1 MKTMLSVVFMLL
13 VFSCTTASR
22 EYWQPYDESAE
33 LAQNADH
40 EIARMRYKLIQ
51 STFLDKDAMWA
62 PFEKELRGFDTT
74 YDALKPLIIEQDIPT
89 LQRHIASGKLSYE
102 SLVKF
107 YLYRIRLLE
116 SNPQTNLHA
125 VLALNPNI
133 INEAKQKDRQAA
145 ADMHPI
151 YGMPILLKDNINTAN
166 MPTTAGA
173 AILANHIPDEDAFV
187 VKQLKNKGALIL
199 GKVNLSEW
207 AYYFCDGCPVGYSAV
222 GGQTLNPYG
231 RRIFETGGSSSGSAV
246 AVAANYAVAALGS
259 ETSGSILS
267 PSSQNAVVGL
277 KPTIGFV
284 SRTGIVPISSTLDT
298 SGPMTKS
305 IADTAILL
313 DAIADPDP
321 QDKVTLRA
329 PRLTAI
335 LDSYVEPSLSGIRLG
350 AMTNILAADS
360 LYRNAV
366 EDLRAAG
373 AEVIEFTPKK
383 ITLTGFA
390 SILNGDM
397 KRDIPAYFK
406 NASTADFAT
415 IDVTAIIDFNK
426 QDSLLYMPYSQK
438 RLDGVIA
445 DSITE
450 EGLQTTISKLN
461 TAALG
466 FFQDPIAK
474 YQLDAILSK
483 NNYYAGHAAIAF
495 YPCLTIPMG
504 YADDGEPA
512 NLTFIAPSFS
522 EVKLLSLGAAY
533 ERISNHRKSPE
544 GYQ

>member
-1 MKTMLSVVFMLL
+1 MKTILSFGCILFIL
-13 VFSCTTASR
+13 SCNNPSSQ
-22 EYWQPYDESAE
+22 YWQPYDESEE

-40 EIARMRYKLIQ
+40 EIPRMRYKLVQ
-51 STFLDKDAMWA
+51 SKFLDKDAMWA
-62 PFEKELRGFDTT
+62 PFEKELNGFDIT
-74 YDALKPLIIEQDIPT
+74 YEALKPLIIEQNIPA
-89 LQRHIASGKLSYE
+89 LQQHIVSGKLSYE
-102 SLVKF
+102 RLVKF

-116 SNPQTNLHA
+116 SNPKTTLHA

-133 INEAKQKDRQAA
+133 IKEAQQKDNQNP
-145 ADMHPI
+145 DNMHPI

-173 AILANHIPDEDAFV
+173 AILENHVPDEDAFV
-187 VKQLKNKGALIL
+187 VKQLKDKGALIL

-207 AYYFCDGCPVGYSAV
+207 AYYFCGGCPVGYSAV

-267 PSSQNAVVGL
+267 PSSQNAIVGL
-277 KPTIGFV
+277 KPTIGLV

-305 IADTAILL
+305 IADNAILL
-313 DAIADPDP
+313 DAIAAPDA
-321 QDKVTLRA
+321 QDAITKRV
-329 PRLTAI
+329 PRIMPLI
-335 LDSYVEPSLSGIRLG
+335 DSYVEPSLSGVRLG
-350 AMTNILAADS
+350 AMTNILAVDS
-360 LYRNAV
+360 LYHKAV

-383 ITLTGFA
+383 TALTGFS

-397 KRDIPAYFK
+397 KRDIPMYFK
-406 NASTADFAT
+406 NTSTAYFAT
-415 IDVTAIIDFNK
+415 IDVPAIINYNK
-426 QDSLLYMPYSQK
+426 RDSVLYMPYSQK
-438 RLDGVIA
+438 RLDGVVS

-450 EGLQTTISKLN
+450 ADLEITISKLN
-461 TAALG
+461 AAASG
-466 FFQDPIAK
+466 FFEDPFSEF
-474 YQLDAILSK
+474 QLDAILSK
-483 NNYYAGHAAIAF
+483 NNYYAAHAAIAF
-495 YPCLTIPMG
+495 YPCLTVPMG
-504 YADDGEPA
+504 YTDEGEPA

-522 EVKLLSLGAAY
+522 EKKLLMLGAAY
-533 ERISNHRKSPE
+533 ENISNHRKSPK

>member
-1 MKTMLSVVFMLL
+1 
-13 VFSCTTASR
+13 
-22 EYWQPYDESAE
+22 
-33 LAQNADH
+33 
-40 EIARMRYKLIQ
+40 MRYKLIQ

-74 YDALKPLIIEQDIPT
+74 YDELKPLIIEQDIPT
-89 LQRHIASGKLSYE
+89 LQQHIASGTLSYE
-102 SLVKF
+102 RLVKF

-116 SNPQTNLHA
+116 SNPKTTLHA
-125 VLALNPNI
+125 IQALNPNI

-145 ADMHPI
+145 EDMHPI

-173 AILANHIPDEDAFV
+173 AILENHFPDEDAFV

-207 AYYFCDGCPVGYSAV
+207 AYYFCEGCPVGYSAI

-246 AVAANYAVAALGS
+246 AVAANYAAAALGS

-313 DAIADPDP
+313 DAIAAPDP
-321 QDKVTLRA
+321 QDKITLRV

-335 LDSYVEPSLSGIRLG
+335 LDSYVEPSLSGMRIG

-383 ITLTGFA
+383 ITLSGFT

-450 EGLQTTISKLN
+450 EGLETTISELN

-474 YQLDAILSK
+474 YELDAIISK

-495 YPCLTIPMG
+495 YPCLTVPMG

-512 NLTFIAPSFS
+512 NLTFMAPSFS
-522 EVKLLSLGAAY
+522 EVQLLSLGAAY

>member
-1 MKTMLSVVFMLL
+1 MKTILSFGFILFIL
-13 VFSCTTASR
+13 SCNTPSSQ
-22 EYWQPYDESAE
+22 YWQPYDESEE
-33 LAQNADH
+33 LAQNAVH
-40 EIARMRYKLIQ
+40 EIPRMRYKLIK
-51 STFLDKDAMWA
+51 SKFLDKDAIWT
-62 PFEKELRGFDTT
+62 PFEKELRGFDIT
-74 YDALKPLIIEQDIPT
+74 YDALKPLIIEQNIPT
-89 LQRHIASGKLSYE
+89 LQRHIANGKLTYE

-116 SNPQTNLHA
+116 SNPKTTLHA

-133 INEAKQKDRQAA
+133 INEAKQKDRQTPD
-145 ADMHPI
+145 DMHPI

-173 AILANHIPDEDAFV
+173 AILENHVPDEDAFV
-187 VKQLKNKGALIL
+187 VKQLKDKGALIL

-207 AYYFCDGCPVGYSAV
+207 AYYFCDGCPVGYSAI

-267 PSSQNAVVGL
+267 PSSQNAIVGL
-277 KPTIGFV
+277 KPTIGLV

-298 SGPMTKS
+298 SGPMTKN
-305 IADTAILL
+305 IVDNAILL
-313 DAIADPDP
+313 DAVAAPDV
-321 QDKVTLRA
+321 QDKITLYA
-329 PRLTAI
+329 PRVFSLMNA
-335 LDSYVEPSLSGIRLG
+335 YAEPSLSGIRFG
-350 AMTNILAADS
+350 AMTNILAVDS

-383 ITLTGFA
+383 TTLTGFS

-397 KRDIPAYFK
+397 KRDIPMYFR
-406 NASTADFAT
+406 NTSTADFAH
-415 IDVTAIIDFNK
+415 IDVEAIINYNK

-445 DSITE
+445 DSISGE
-450 EGLQTTISKLN
+450 DLKTTISELN
-461 TAALG
+461 EAASG
-466 FFQDPIAK
+466 FFEDPINN

-495 YPCLTIPMG
+495 YPCLTVPMG
-504 YADDGEPA
+504 YTKDGEPA
-512 NLTFIAPSFS
+512 NLTFMAPSFS
-522 EVKLLSLGAAY
+522 EDKLLMFGAAY

>member
-1 MKTMLSVVFMLL
+1 M
-13 VFSCTTASR
+13 
-22 EYWQPYDESAE
+22 
-33 LAQNADH
+33 
-40 EIARMRYKLIQ
+40 
-51 STFLDKDAMWA
+51 
-62 PFEKELRGFDTT
+62 
-74 YDALKPLIIEQDIPT
+74 
-89 LQRHIASGKLSYE
+89 
-102 SLVKF
+102 
-107 YLYRIRLLE
+107 
-116 SNPQTNLHA
+116 
-125 VLALNPNI
+125 
-133 INEAKQKDRQAA
+133 
-145 ADMHPI
+145 
-151 YGMPILLKDNINTAN
+151 
-166 MPTTAGA
+166 
-173 AILANHIPDEDAFV
+173 
-187 VKQLKNKGALIL
+187 
-199 GKVNLSEW
+199 
-207 AYYFCDGCPVGYSAV
+207 
-222 GGQTLNPYG
+222 
-231 RRIFETGGSSSGSAV
+231 
-246 AVAANYAVAALGS
+246 
-259 ETSGSILS
+259 
-267 PSSQNAVVGL
+267 
-277 KPTIGFV
+277 
-284 SRTGIVPISSTLDT
+284 PISSTLDT

-313 DAIADPDP
+313 DAIAAPDP
-321 QDKVTLRA
+321 QDKITLRV

-335 LDSYVEPSLSGIRLG
+335 LDSYVEPSLSGMRIG

-383 ITLTGFA
+383 ITLSGFT

-450 EGLQTTISKLN
+450 EGLETTISELN

-474 YQLDAILSK
+474 YELDAIISK

-495 YPCLTIPMG
+495 YPCLTVPMG

-512 NLTFIAPSFS
+512 NLTFMAPSFS
-522 EVKLLSLGAAY
+522 EVQLLSLGAAY

>member
-1 MKTMLSVVFMLL
+1 
-13 VFSCTTASR
+13 
-22 EYWQPYDESAE
+22 
-33 LAQNADH
+33 
-40 EIARMRYKLIQ
+40 
-51 STFLDKDAMWA
+51 
-62 PFEKELRGFDTT
+62 
-74 YDALKPLIIEQDIPT
+74 
-89 LQRHIASGKLSYE
+89 
-102 SLVKF
+102 
-107 YLYRIRLLE
+107 
-116 SNPQTNLHA
+116 
-125 VLALNPNI
+125 
-133 INEAKQKDRQAA
+133 
-145 ADMHPI
+145 
-151 YGMPILLKDNINTAN
+151 MPILLKDNINTAN

-173 AILANHIPDEDAFV
+173 AILENHVPDEDAFV
-187 VKQLKNKGALIL
+187 VKQLKDKGALIL

-207 AYYFCDGCPVGYSAV
+207 AYYFCSGCPVGYSAV

-313 DAIADPDP
+313 DAIAGPDP
-321 QDKVTLRA
+321 QDKITLQA
-329 PRLTAI
+329 PRLTAV
-335 LDSYVEPSLSGIRLG
+335 LDSYVKPSLSGIRLG
-350 AMTNILAADS
+350 AMTNILTTDS

-366 EDLRAAG
+366 KDLRAAG
-373 AEVIEFTPKK
+373 AEIIEFTPKK
-383 ITLTGFA
+383 IALTGFA

-415 IDVTAIIDFNK
+415 IDVAAIIDFNK

-438 RLDGVIA
+438 RLDGVVA
-445 DSITE
+445 DSITSE
-450 EGLQTTISKLN
+450 ELETTISELN

-466 FFQDPIAK
+466 FFQDPITK

-495 YPCLTIPMG
+495 YPCLTVPMG

-512 NLTFIAPSFS
+512 NLTFMAPSFS
-522 EVKLLSLGAAY
+522 ESKLLKLGAAY

-544 GYQ
+544 GY